1 MRSDAKNLAVIVAAL
16 KHHDRV
22 CDEPAL
28 AVLMHPFEVER
39 LGWEDVQG
47 VPVKPEPRIQP
58 GRFEI
63 LCDGEGS
70 HPPARE
76 AEEEKPVD
84 AVAGDR
90 LVTA

>member
-1 MRSDAKNLAVIVAAL
+1 MSAEAKNLAVIVAAL
-16 KHHDRV
+16 DHHDKV

-28 AVLMHPFEVER
+28 AILMNPFELER
-39 LGWEDVQG
+39 LGWEDVKG
-47 VPVKPEPRIQP
+47 VPVRPEAKVPT

-70 HPPARE
+70 HDRDRE
-76 AEEEKPVD
+76 AEVEKPVD
-84 AVAGDR
+84 AVADER